1 MIASAVISK
10 TMSGGAL
17 MATGRTWPQTWV
29 LSTRGHTASVTPLR
43 PSRQH
48 QHWPQDLPDFHNILL
63 SLSASKSDHL
73 IIVAKNVLF
82 CFQMACTRV
91 SLQGTHP
98 WKLQVNHYT
107 FQSVFI
113 MSFSF
118 YSCFI
123 LLYVYR
129 KSFFYPKVETLTL
142 ASMQTLFII
151 FWSSLSS
158 QQRFEKKMLYFVV
171 GSE

>member
-43 PSRQH
+43 PTRQH
-48 QHWPQDLPDFHNILL
+48 QHR
-63 SLSASKSDHL
+63 DHRSNQTSTTFYCHCQRL
-73 IIVAKNVLF
+73 KVIIVAKNVIF

-98 WKLQVNHYT
+98 WKLQVNHDT

-158 QQRFEKKMLYFVV
+158 QQHFEKKMLYFVV